1 MVFAAFFIGGAQ
13 KKTPTPYRW
22 SGLRRSGAQW
32 RSMALRHSE
41 RDCSGLLATFDLFND
56 DGAQKQRKTDAPR
69 QKVEIHGG
77 GLVTAFDFL
86 NDDGANDKGDGKAP
100 RQKI

>member
-32 RSMALRHSE
+32 RS
-41 RDCSGLLATFDLFND
+41 
-56 DGAQKQRKTDAPR
+56 R